1 MNRSSNAA
9 TRTQAVKDAATHA
22 GFDVVGIASAD
33 VFRERGETTKERVA
47 EGLMDGLPWFTQD
60 RVERGMDPAAMLPG
74 ARSIISLALSHHH
87 QHAAEAPDTQ
97 PRGRIARYAWGEDYH
112 RVFARKVR
120 AFIESLPDVTG
131 ESDIGTRWYTDTG
144 PMLDRAVAER
154 AGVGWFGK
162 NTNILTSQG
171 SWMLLAQII
180 TTLELTPDEPLKK
193 TCGACNICVDACPT
207 GAIVAPYVLDNSK
220 CISYLTIENRG
231 PIPIELR
238 EQIGD
243 WIFGCDV
250 CQDVCPVNRKAQVGK
265 AYTELTRDAEN
276 RARPELVELLEL
288 DDDGFRDR
296 FRGSAVLRAKPEGM
310 RRNVCI
316 ALGNIADPAT
326 VAPLARVLREDPSPT
341 VRGHAAWALG
351 RIRTE
356 DSVAAL
362 KDAHDAEP
370 DPNRP
375 TRDYVGIG
383 ESHSPTYTS
392 PSGLN
397 DAYPNQNATWPGMRA
412 SASSPGPLNPSGVTR
427 HSPPSPSNTPPSGPA
442 LNVRSSRR
450 NACTPPPS
458 SVTTTI
464 GTLAHHVIENNSGA
478 QFLKCFQWIRLA
490 FPAVQ
495 DRREYLRFWPQP

>member
-1 MNRSSNAA
+1 MNRSSD
-9 TRTQAVKDAATHA
+9 TETLTQAVKDAAVQM

-33 VFRERGETTKERVA
+33 VFRERGDTTKERVS
-47 EGLMDGLPWFTQD
+47 EGLMDGLPWFTEQ
-60 RVERGMDPAAMLPG
+60 RVERGMDPANMLPN

-87 QHAAEAPDTQ
+87 EADTEASDTL

-120 AFIESLPDVTG
+120 AFIETLPGVTG
-131 ESDIGTRWYTDTG
+131 VEDIGTRWYTDTG

-180 TTLELTPDEPLKK
+180 TTLDLVPDQPLKK
-193 TCGACNICVDACPT
+193 TCGACNICVEACPT
-207 GAIVAPYVLDNSK
+207 GAIIAPYVLDNRK

-231 PIPIELR
+231 SIPRELR
-238 EQIGD
+238 PLISD

-276 RARPELVELLEL
+276 RARPELVELLEM
-288 DDDGFRDR
+288 DDDGFRER
-296 FRGSAVLRAKPEGM
+296 FRQSAVLRAKPEGM

-326 VAPLARVLREDPSPT
+326 VTPLARVLREDSSPV

-351 RIRTE
+351 QIRTPE
-356 DSVAAL
+356 A
-362 KDAHDAEP
+362 
-370 DPNRP
+370 
-375 TRDYVGIG
+375 VGA
-383 ESHSPTYTS
+383 
-392 PSGLN
+392 LN
-397 DAYPNQNATWPGMRA
+397 DALQTESDA
-412 SASSPGPLNPSGVTR
+412 GVLEEIR
-427 HSPPSPSNTPPSGPA
+427 EA
-442 LNVRSSRR
+442 L
-450 NACTPPPS
+450 AE
-458 SVTTTI
+458 
-464 GTLAHHVIENNSGA
+464 A
-478 QFLKCFQWIRLA
+478 
-490 FPAVQ
+490 
-495 DRREYLRFWPQP
+495 D

>member
-1 MNRSSNAA
+1 MNRSSDAE
-9 TRTQAVKDAATHA
+9 TLTQAVKDAALQA

-33 VFRERGETTKERVA
+33 IFNERGETTKKRVS
-47 EGLMDGLPWFTQD
+47 EGLMDGLPWFTEQ
-60 RVERGMDPAAMLPG
+60 RVERGMDPANMLPN

-87 QHAAEAPDTQ
+87 EDSAEAPDEQ

-120 AFIESLPDVTG
+120 AFIETLPEISGV
-131 ESDIGTRWYTDTG
+131 EDIGTRWYTDTG

-180 TTLELTPDEPLKK
+180 TTLDLAPDEPLKK

-207 GAIVAPYVLDNSK
+207 GAIVAPYVLDNRK

-231 PIPIELR
+231 PIPRELR
-238 EQIGD
+238 PLIGD

-288 DDDGFRDR
+288 DDEGFRER
-296 FRGSAVLRAKPEGM
+296 FRQSAVLRAKPEGM
-310 RRNVCI
+310 RRNVCV

-326 VAPLARVLREDPSPT
+326 VLPLARVLREDSSPI

-351 RIRTE
+351 RIRTT
-356 DSVAAL
+356 AA
-362 KDAHDAEP
+362 
-370 DPNRP
+370 
-375 TRDYVGIG
+375 VGA
-383 ESHSPTYTS
+383 
-392 PSGLN
+392 LN
-397 DAYPNQNATWPGMRA
+397 DALQTESDAGALEEITEALG
-412 SASSPGPLNPSGVTR
+412 SA
-427 HSPPSPSNTPPSGPA
+427 
-442 LNVRSSRR
+442 
-450 NACTPPPS
+450 
-458 SVTTTI
+458 
-464 GTLAHHVIENNSGA
+464 
-478 QFLKCFQWIRLA
+478 Q
-490 FPAVQ
+490 
-495 DRREYLRFWPQP
+495 

>member
-1 MNRSSNAA
+1 MNRISDAV
-9 TRTQAVKDAATHA
+9 TLKRVVKDAAVQA

-33 VFRERGETTKERVA
+33 VFRERGDTAKERVS
-47 EGLMDGLPWFTQD
+47 EGLMDGLPWFTEQ
-60 RVERGMDPAAMLPG
+60 RIERGMNPANMLDG

-87 QHAAEAPDTQ
+87 EGDAEALDSQ

-120 AFIESLPDVTG
+120 AFIETLPEITG
-131 ESDIGTRWYTDTG
+131 VEDIGTRWYTDTG

-162 NTNILTSQG
+162 NTNILTPQG

-180 TTLELTPDEPLKK
+180 TTLDLTPDEPLKK
-193 TCGACNICVDACPT
+193 TCGVCNICVDACPT
-207 GAIVAPYVLDNSK
+207 GAIIAPYVLDNRK

-231 PIPIELR
+231 PIPRELR
-238 EQIGD
+238 PFIGD

-288 DDDGFRDR
+288 DDDGFRER
-296 FRGSAVLRAKPEGM
+296 FRQSAVLRAKPEGM

-326 VAPLARVLREDPSPT
+326 VPPLARVLSEDPSPI

-351 RIRTE
+351 RIRTTE
-356 DSVAAL
+356 AMEALDDALQKESGAGTLEEIELAL
-362 KDAHDAEP
+362 KEA
-370 DPNRP
+370 
-375 TRDYVGIG
+375 G
-383 ESHSPTYTS
+383 
-392 PSGLN
+392 
-397 DAYPNQNATWPGMRA
+397 
-412 SASSPGPLNPSGVTR
+412 
-427 HSPPSPSNTPPSGPA
+427 
-442 LNVRSSRR
+442 
-450 NACTPPPS
+450 
-458 SVTTTI
+458 
-464 GTLAHHVIENNSGA
+464 
-478 QFLKCFQWIRLA
+478 
-490 FPAVQ
+490 
-495 DRREYLRFWPQP
+495 

>member
-1 MNRSSNAA
+1 MNRSSQPETLA
-9 TRTQAVKDAATHA
+9 QAVKDAALQA

-33 VFRERGETTKERVA
+33 VFHERGEATKERIS
-47 EGLMDGLPWFTQD
+47 EGLMDGLPWFTEQ
-60 RVERGMDPAAMLPG
+60 RVERGMDPANMFPN

-87 QHAAEAPDTQ
+87 EDAAEVSDTL

-120 AFIESLPDVTG
+120 AFIETLPEATG
-131 ESDIGTRWYTDTG
+131 VEDIGTRWYTDTG

-162 NTNILTSQG
+162 NTNILTSRG

-180 TTLELTPDEPLKK
+180 TTLDLVPDEPLKK

-207 GAIVAPYVLDNSK
+207 GAIVAPYVLDNRK

-231 PIPIELR
+231 PIPRELR
-238 EQIGD
+238 PLIND

-276 RARPELVELLEL
+276 RARPELVELLDL
-288 DDDGFRDR
+288 DDDGFRER
-296 FRGSAVLRAKPEGM
+296 FRQSAVLRAKPEGM

-326 VAPLARVLREDPSPT
+326 VPPLARVLREDPSPI

-351 RIRTE
+351 RIATK
-356 DSVAAL
+356 DAVAAL
-362 KDAHDAEP
+362 QEALERDADGGVLEE
-370 DPNRP
+370 
-375 TRDYVGIG
+375 I
-383 ESHSPTYTS
+383 
-392 PSGLN
+392 
-397 DAYPNQNATWPGMRA
+397 RA
-412 SASSPGPLNPSGVTR
+412 
-427 HSPPSPSNTPPSGPA
+427 A
-442 LNVRSSRR
+442 L
-450 NACTPPPS
+450 A
-458 SVTTTI
+458 
-464 GTLAHHVIENNSGA
+464 
-478 QFLKCFQWIRLA
+478 
-490 FPAVQ
+490 
-495 DRREYLRFWPQP
+495 

>member
-1 MNRSSNAA
+1 MNRSSHTETLA
-9 TRTQAVKDAATHA
+9 QAVKDAALQA

-33 VFRERGETTKERVA
+33 VFRERGETAKERVSD
-47 EGLMDGLPWFTQD
+47 GLMDGLPWFTEE
-60 RVERGMDPAAMLPG
+60 RVERGMDPAAMLPN

-87 QHAAEAPDTQ
+87 EGNAEAPDNA

-112 RVFARKVR
+112 RIFARKVR
-120 AFIESLPDVTG
+120 AFIESLPEITG
-131 ESDIGTRWYTDTG
+131 EADIGTRWYTDTG

-180 TTLELTPDEPLKK
+180 TTLDLAPDEPLKK

-231 PIPIELR
+231 PIPRELR
-238 EQIGD
+238 PLIGD

-265 AYTELTRDAEN
+265 AYTELTRDADN

-288 DDDGFRDR
+288 DDEGFRER
-296 FRGSAVLRAKPEGM
+296 FRQSAVLRAKPEGM
-310 RRNVCI
+310 RRNVCV

-326 VAPLARVLREDPSPT
+326 VPALARVLREDSSPI

-351 RIRTE
+351 QIRTAE
-356 DSVAAL
+356 ALTSLRDAAQRE
-362 KDAHDAEP
+362 KDA
-370 DPNRP
+370 
-375 TRDYVGIG
+375 
-383 ESHSPTYTS
+383 
-392 PSGLN
+392 
-397 DAYPNQNATWPGMRA
+397 
-412 SASSPGPLNPSGVTR
+412 GVLEEIR
-427 HSPPSPSNTPPSGPA
+427 EA
-442 LNVRSSRR
+442 LGKVN
-450 NACTPPPS
+450 
-458 SVTTTI
+458 
-464 GTLAHHVIENNSGA
+464 
-478 QFLKCFQWIRLA
+478 
-490 FPAVQ
+490 
-495 DRREYLRFWPQP
+495 

>member
-1 MNRSSNAA
+1 MNRSSDAEPL
-9 TRTQAVKDAATHA
+9 TKAVKDAALQA

-33 VFRERGETTKERVA
+33 VFNERGETTKKRVS
-47 EGLMDGLPWFTQD
+47 EGLMDGLPWFTEQ
-60 RVERGMDPAAMLPG
+60 RVERGTDPANMLPG
-74 ARSIISLALSHHH
+74 AQSIISLALSHHH
-87 QHAAEAPDTQ
+87 ENPAEAPDAQ

-120 AFIESLPDVTG
+120 AFIETLPEVTG
-131 ESDIGTRWYTDTG
+131 VENIGTRWYTDTG

-180 TTLELTPDEPLKK
+180 TTLDLAPDEPLKK

-207 GAIVAPYVLDNSK
+207 GAIVAPYVLDNRK

-231 PIPIELR
+231 PIPRELR
-238 EQIGD
+238 PLIGD
-243 WIFGCDV
+243 WIFGCDI

-288 DDDGFRDR
+288 DDDGFRER
-296 FRGSAVLRAKPEGM
+296 FRQSAVLRAKPEGM

-326 VAPLARVLREDPSPT
+326 VPSLTRVLREDPSPI

-351 RIRTE
+351 RIGTKE
-356 DSVAAL
+356 AVTAL
-362 KDAHDAEP
+362 KEALERELDAGALEEM
-370 DPNRP
+370 RVAL
-375 TRDYVGIG
+375 T
-383 ESHSPTYTS
+383 ES
-392 PSGLN
+392 
-397 DAYPNQNATWPGMRA
+397 D
-412 SASSPGPLNPSGVTR
+412 
-427 HSPPSPSNTPPSGPA
+427 
-442 LNVRSSRR
+442 
-450 NACTPPPS
+450 
-458 SVTTTI
+458 
-464 GTLAHHVIENNSGA
+464 
-478 QFLKCFQWIRLA
+478 
-490 FPAVQ
+490 
-495 DRREYLRFWPQP
+495 

>member
-1 MNRSSNAA
+1 MGAPVSGCVDAWQKVVEFVQQSRMNRSSDAE
-9 TRTQAVKDAATHA
+9 TLTQAVKNAALQA

-33 VFRERGETTKERVA
+33 VFHERGESTKERVA
-47 EGLMDGLPWFTQD
+47 EGLMDGLPWFTEE
-60 RVERGMDPAAMLPG
+60 RVERGIDPANMLPN

-87 QHAAEAPDTQ
+87 EDPAEAPDAR

-120 AFIESLPDVTG
+120 AFIESLPEVTG
-131 ESDIGTRWYTDTG
+131 VGDIGTRWYTDTG

-180 TTLELTPDEPLKK
+180 TTLDLAPGQPLKK

-207 GAIVAPYVLDNSK
+207 GAIVAPYVLDNRK

-231 PIPIELR
+231 PIPRELR
-238 EQIGD
+238 PLIGD

-276 RARPELVELLEL
+276 RARPELVKLLEL
-288 DDDGFRDR
+288 DDDGFRER
-296 FRGSAVLRAKPEGM
+296 FRQSAVLRAKPEGM

-316 ALGNIADPAT
+316 ALGNIADPET
-326 VAPLARVLREDPSPT
+326 VAPLARVLREDPSPI

-351 RIRTE
+351 RIGTE
-356 DSVAAL
+356 EATTAL
-362 KDAHDAEP
+362 SGALEREADAEVLKEI
-370 DPNRP
+370 R
-375 TRDYVGIG
+375 
-383 ESHSPTYTS
+383 E
-392 PSGLN
+392 
-397 DAYPNQNATWPGMRA
+397 
-412 SASSPGPLNPSGVTR
+412 
-427 HSPPSPSNTPPSGPA
+427 A
-442 LNVRSSRR
+442 L
-450 NACTPPPS
+450 
-458 SVTTTI
+458 
-464 GTLAHHVIENNSGA
+464 G
-478 QFLKCFQWIRLA
+478 
-490 FPAVQ
+490 
-495 DRREYLRFWPQP
+495 